1 MLFMRIRFRE
11 HFKIKFYRV
20 LIVARSYTQNNT
32 LTCMKGHKDMHQVF
46 FLDVLKKALKWILSD
61 DHPTLLSWSF
71 FF

>member
-32 LTCMKGHKDMHQVF
+32 LACMKGHKDMHQVF
-46 FLDVLKKALKWILSD
+46 FFRCFEE
-61 DHPTLLSWSF
+61 SF
-71 FF
+71 KMDPIR